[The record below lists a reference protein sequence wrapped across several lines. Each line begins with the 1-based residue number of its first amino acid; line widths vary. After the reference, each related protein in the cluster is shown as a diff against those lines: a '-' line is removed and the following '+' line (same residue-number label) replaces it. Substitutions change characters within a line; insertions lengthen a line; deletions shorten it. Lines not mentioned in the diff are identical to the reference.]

1 MREHV
6 FYGAI
11 FLSMTVIV
19 MFCFLL
25 VNKTQSNSSSFLPY
39 QGNLGKTA
47 DKCYY
52 YRIKL
57 ISSIQDHTCSVLVD
71 PYNGKVHQT
80 G

>member
-47 DKCYY
+47 DNV
-52 YRIKL
+52 IT
-57 ISSIQDHTCSVLVD
+57 IA
-71 PYNGKVHQT
+71 
-80 G
+80 